1 MKREPARACILRFRP
16 FPTTI
21 APLTSQKRTDADE
34 TQLRQTMETSKENRL
49 KSKQRLMFGQKG
61 QFLSDWQGL
70 ASNPLAVAAVVMIAL
85 QNSLVYHCI
94 GWS

>member
-1 MKREPARACILRFRP
+1 
-16 FPTTI
+16 
-21 APLTSQKRTDADE
+21 
-34 TQLRQTMETSKENRL
+34 METSKEKRL

-85 QNSLVYHCI
+85 QNSLVHHCI